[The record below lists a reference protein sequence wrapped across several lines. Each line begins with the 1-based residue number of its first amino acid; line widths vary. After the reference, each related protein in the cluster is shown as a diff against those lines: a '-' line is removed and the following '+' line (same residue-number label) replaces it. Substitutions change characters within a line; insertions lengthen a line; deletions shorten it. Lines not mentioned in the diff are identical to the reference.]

1 MRRNAF
7 LTSLL
12 LSTASLSTSTPV
24 AAQSA
29 YKFAAPAPTGFDRTQ
44 AQSDTEAYLVKLI
57 AIDTQNPPGNE
68 LRVAKYLESVLS
80 GIAGM
85 ETQVIEITPG
95 RANFIAHLHATR
107 ASKKAVLLMDHMDV
121 VGVDLTKWQTPPFD
135 PTVRDG
141 YLYGRGAI
149 DDKGMLAASMTA
161 LSCLAKQRDGLDRD
175 IILLAT
181 AGEEGGGEGIQWMLE
196 HEFSRIEGAE
206 FALNEG
212 GRVRAENGRIPLVNI
227 QTTEKVPYNVLV
239 TASGPSGHA
248 SIPLPDNAL
257 AALARAVIRV
267 HEWKTPV
274 RLNETTRSYF
284 SGLARLERDPTMKR
298 AMETL
303 ASSQYSVAT
312 DRAAEVVSREPRY
325 SALLRTG
332 VSLTLLNG
340 GLRSNVIPSQGTA
353 NLNVRVLPEEDIREI
368 VTEMDRVAA
377 ERQVIFSLV
386 GEPRPSPP
394 ISPTSTALYRALA
407 EAAGVMAPD
416 AVVTPIMST
425 GGTDGAALRAKG
437 IPTYGILPLPMAVE
451 DELRMHGDNER
462 VPVGALGWGAEFLYR
477 VLFVVA
483 SR

>member
-1 MRRNAF
+1 MRGNAF
-7 LTSLL
+7 LASLL
-12 LSTASLSTSTPV
+12 LTTASLAASRPV
-24 AAQSA
+24 AAQST
-29 YKFAAPAPTGFDRTQ
+29 YELTAPAPHGFDRVQ
-44 AQSDTEAYLVKLI
+44 AQTDTEAYLVKLI
-57 AIDTQNPPGNE
+57 GIDTQNPPGNE
-68 LRVAKYLESVLS
+68 LGAAKYLESILS
-80 GIAGM
+80 GVSGI
-85 ETQVIEITPG
+85 ETQVIEMTPG

-107 ASKKAVLLMDHMDV
+107 PSKKPVLIMCHMDV
-121 VGVDLTKWQTPPFD
+121 VGADLAKWQSPPFE

-161 LSCLAKQRDGLDRD
+161 TVGLAKQRDALDRD

-181 AGEEGGGEGIQWMLE
+181 AAEENGGEGIRWILE

-212 GRVRAENGRIPLVNI
+212 GRIRAESGRIPLVNI
-227 QTTEKVPYNVLV
+227 QTIEKIHYNILV

-257 AALARAVIRV
+257 ATLARAVVKV

-274 RLNETTRSYF
+274 RLNKTTRSYF
-284 SGLARLERDPTMKR
+284 SGLASLEHDPAMKR

-303 ASSQYSVAT
+303 ASSRDSVAT
-312 DRAAEVVSREPRY
+312 DRAAEVVSVEPRY

-340 GLRSNVIPSQGTA
+340 GIRSNVIPSQATA
-353 NLNVRVLPEEDIREI
+353 NLNVRVLPGEDIREI
-368 VTEMDRVAA
+368 VTELARVAG
-377 ERQVIFSLV
+377 ECQVIFSLV
-386 GEPRPSPP
+386 GESRSSPP
-394 ISPTSTALYRALA
+394 ISPTTTALYGALA
-407 EAAGVMAPD
+407 EAAGVMAPE
-416 AVVTPIMST
+416 AVVTPMMST

-437 IPTYGILPLPMAVE
+437 IPTYGILPLPMTVE

-462 VPVGALGWGAEFLYR
+462 VPVAALGWGAEYLYR
-477 VLFVVA
+477 VLFIVA

>member
-1 MRRNAF
+1 MRKNAF
-7 LTSLL
+7 LASLL
-12 LSTASLSTSTPV
+12 ISTASLGESSPV

-29 YKFAAPAPTGFDRTQ
+29 YELTAPAPHEFDRLQ
-44 AQSDTEAYLVKLI
+44 AQTDTEAYLVKLI
-57 AIDTQNPPGNE
+57 GIDTRNPPGNE
-68 LRVAKYLESVLS
+68 LGAAKYLQSVLS
-80 GIAGM
+80 GVSGI
-85 ETQVIEITPG
+85 ETQVIEFSPG
-95 RANFIAHLHATR
+95 RANFIAHLHATHP
-107 ASKKAVLLMDHMDV
+107 SKKAVLIMDHMDV
-121 VGVDLTKWQTPPFD
+121 VGVDLTKWQTPPFE

-161 LSCLAKQRDGLDRD
+161 FLCLARQRDALDRD

-181 AGEEGGGEGIQWMLE
+181 AAEESGGEGIRWILE

-212 GRVRAENGRIPLVNI
+212 GRIRAENGRIPLVNI
-227 QTTEKVPYNVLV
+227 QTTEKIPYNILV

-248 SIPLPDNAL
+248 SIPLQDNAL
-257 AALARAVIRV
+257 AALARAVVKV

-274 RLNETTRSYF
+274 RLNDTTRSYF
-284 SGLARLERDPTMKR
+284 SGLARLEHDPAMKR

-303 ASSQYSVAT
+303 ASSRDSVAT
-312 DRAAEVVSREPRY
+312 DRAAEVVSLEPRY

-340 GLRSNVIPSQGTA
+340 GIRSNVIPSQGTA
-353 NLNVRVLPEEDIREI
+353 NLNVRVLPGEDIREI
-368 VTEMDRVAA
+368 LAEIDRVAA
-377 ERQVIFSLV
+377 ERQVVFSLA
-386 GEPRPSPP
+386 GESPSSPP
-394 ISPTSTALYRALA
+394 ISPTTTALYRALA
-407 EAAGVMAPD
+407 EASGVMAPGV
-416 AVVTPIMST
+416 VVTPMMST

-437 IPTYGILPLPMAVE
+437 ILTYGILPLPMAVE

-462 VPVGALGWGAEFLYR
+462 VPVAALGWGAEYLYR
-477 VLFVVA
+477 VLLIVA

>member
-12 LSTASLSTSTPV
+12 LSTVSLSETSPV

-29 YKFAAPAPTGFDRTQ
+29 YELTAPAPHGFNRSQ
-44 AQSDTEAYLVKLI
+44 AQTDTEAYLVKLI
-57 AIDTQNPPGNE
+57 GIDTQNPPGNE
-68 LRVAKYLESVLS
+68 LRAAKYLESVLS
-80 GIAGM
+80 GVSGI
-85 ETQVIEITPG
+85 ETQVIEMAPG

-107 ASKKAVLLMDHMDV
+107 PSKKAVLIMDHMDV
-121 VGVDLTKWQTPPFD
+121 VGVDLTKWQTPPFE

-161 LSCLAKQRDGLDRD
+161 LMCLAKQRDALDRD

-181 AGEEGGGEGIQWMLE
+181 ASEESGGEGIRWILE

-212 GRVRAENGRIPLVNI
+212 GRIRAEKGRIPLVNI
-227 QTTEKVPYNVLV
+227 QTTEKIPYNILV

-257 AALARAVIRV
+257 AALARAVAKV

-274 RLNETTRSYF
+274 RLNETTRLYF
-284 SGLARLERDPTMKR
+284 SGLARLERDPAMR
-298 AMETL
+298 LAMERL
-303 ASSQYSVAT
+303 ASSRDPVAT
-312 DRAAEVVSREPRY
+312 DQAAEVVSLEPRY

-340 GLRSNVIPSQGTA
+340 GIRSNVIPSQGTA
-353 NLNVRVLPEEDIREI
+353 NLNVRVLPAEDIREI
-368 VTEMDRVAA
+368 LTEMDSVAG
-377 ERQVIFSLV
+377 ERQVVFSLV
-386 GEPRPSPP
+386 GESRSSPP
-394 ISPTSTALYRALA
+394 ISPTTTALYRALA
-407 EAAGVMAPD
+407 EVAGVMAPE
-416 AVVTPIMST
+416 AVVTPMMST
-425 GGTDGAALRAKG
+425 GGTDGAALRAKR
-437 IPTYGILPLPMAVE
+437 IPTYGILPFPMAVE
-451 DELRMHGDNER
+451 DELRMHGHNER
-462 VPVGALGWGAEFLYR
+462 VPVAALGWGAEYLYR
-477 VLFVVA
+477 VLFIVA
-483 SR
+483 SQ

>member
-1 MRRNAF
+1 MGRNAF
-7 LTSLL
+7 LTGLL
-12 LSTASLSTSTPV
+12 LSISTLSASSPV
-24 AAQSA
+24 TAQSP
-29 YKFAAPAPTGFDRTQ
+29 YQSTVPAPLGFDRPQ

-57 AIDTQNPPGNE
+57 GIDTQNPPGNE
-68 LRVAKYLESVLS
+68 LRAAKYLESVLS
-80 GIAGM
+80 GVSGI
-85 ETQVIEITPG
+85 ETEVLEMASG
-95 RANFIAHLHATR
+95 RANFIAHLHATHP
-107 ASKKAVLLMDHMDV
+107 SKKAVLIMGHMDV
-121 VGVDLTKWQTPPFD
+121 VGADLTKWQSPPFE

-161 LSCLAKQRDGLDRD
+161 LLCLAKQRDSLDRD

-181 AGEEGGGEGIQWMLE
+181 AAEESGGEGIRWILE
-196 HEFSRIEGAE
+196 HEFSRIEGAQ

-212 GRVRAENGRIPLVNI
+212 GRIRAENGRIPLVNI
-227 QTTEKVPYNVLV
+227 QTTEKIPYNILA
-239 TASGPSGHA
+239 TAGGPSGHA

-257 AALARAVIRV
+257 AALARAVVKV

-284 SGLARLERDPTMKR
+284 SGLARLERDPAMKR

-303 ASSQYSVAT
+303 ASSRDSVAT
-312 DRAAEVVSREPRY
+312 DRAAEVVSLEPRY

-340 GLRSNVIPSQGTA
+340 GIRSNVIPSQGTA

-368 VTEMDRVAA
+368 VTEMDRVAG

-386 GEPRPSPP
+386 GESRSSPP
-394 ISPTSTALYRALA
+394 ISPTTTALYGALA
-407 EAAGVMAPD
+407 EAAGVMAPE
-416 AVVTPIMST
+416 AVVTPMMST

-462 VPVGALGWGAEFLYR
+462 VPVAALGWGAEYLYR
-477 VLFVVA
+477 VLFIVA

>member
-1 MRRNAF
+1 MRRNA
-7 LTSLL
+7 LLIGLL
-12 LSTASLSTSTPV
+12 LSTASLSATSPV

-29 YKFAAPAPTGFDRTQ
+29 YELTVPSPAGFDRTQ
-44 AQSDTEAYLVKLI
+44 AQSNTQTYLVKLI
-57 AIDTQNPPGNE
+57 SIDTQNPPGNE
-68 LRVAKYLESVLS
+68 LHVVKYLESVLS
-80 GIAGM
+80 GVPGI
-85 ETQVIEITPG
+85 ETQIIEMTPG
-95 RANFIAHLHATR
+95 RANFIAHLHATHP
-107 ASKKAVLLMDHMDV
+107 SKKAVLVMDHMDV
-121 VGVDLTKWQTPPFD
+121 VGVDLTKWQSPPFE

-161 LSCLAKQRDGLDRD
+161 LLCLAKQRDALDRD

-181 AGEEGGGEGIQWMLE
+181 AAEESGGEGIRWLLE

-212 GRVRAENGRIPLVNI
+212 GRIRAENRRIPLVNI
-227 QTTEKVPYNVLV
+227 QTTEKIPYNILL
-239 TASGPSGHA
+239 TANGPSGHA

-257 AALARAVIRV
+257 AALARAVVKV

-274 RLNETTRSYF
+274 RLNETTRLYF
-284 SGLARLERDPTMKR
+284 SGLARLERDPAMKG

-303 ASSQYSVAT
+303 ASSRDSVAT
-312 DRAAEVVSREPRY
+312 DRAAEMVSLEPRY
-325 SALLRTG
+325 SAQLRTG

-340 GLRSNVIPSQGTA
+340 GMRNNVIPSQGTA
-353 NLNVRVLPEEDIREI
+353 NLNVRVLPGEDIRQI
-368 VTEMDRVAA
+368 MTEMDGVAG

-386 GEPRPSPP
+386 GETHSSPP
-394 ISPTSTALYRALA
+394 ISPTTTVLYGALA
-407 EAAGVMAPD
+407 EAAAVMAPD
-416 AVVTPIMST
+416 AVVTPMMST

-462 VPVGALGWGAEFLYR
+462 VPVAALGWGAEYLYR
-477 VLFVVA
+477 VLFIVA

>member
-7 LTSLL
+7 LAGLL
-12 LSTASLSTSTPV
+12 LGTANLSAANPL

-29 YKFAAPAPTGFDRTQ
+29 YELTASAPHGFDRAQ
-44 AQSDTEAYLVKLI
+44 AQSDTAAYLVKLI
-57 AIDTQNPPGNE
+57 GIDTQNPPGNE
-68 LRVAKYLESVLS
+68 LRAAKYLESVLS
-80 GIAGM
+80 GVSGI

-95 RANFIAHLHATR
+95 RANFIAHLHATHP
-107 ASKKAVLLMDHMDV
+107 SKKAVLIMDHMDV
-121 VGVDLTKWQTPPFD
+121 VGVDLTKWQTPPFE

-149 DDKGMLAASMTA
+149 DDKGMLAASTTA
-161 LSCLAKQRDGLDRD
+161 LLCLARQRDALDRD

-181 AGEEGGGEGIQWMLE
+181 AAEESGGEGIRWILE

-212 GRVRAENGRIPLVNI
+212 GRIRAESGRMPLVNI
-227 QTTEKVPYNVLV
+227 QTTEKIPYNILV

-257 AALARAVIRV
+257 AALARAVVRV

-274 RLNETTRSYF
+274 RLNETTRSYLA
-284 SGLARLERDPTMKR
+284 GLARLERDPAMKR

-303 ASSQYSVAT
+303 VSSRDPVAT
-312 DRAAEVVSREPRY
+312 DQVAQVVSAEPRY

-340 GLRSNVIPSQGTA
+340 GIRSNVIPSQGTA
-353 NLNVRVLPEEDIREI
+353 NLNVRVLPGEDIREI
-368 VTEMDRVAA
+368 LTEMNSVAG
-377 ERQVIFSLV
+377 ERQVVFSLV
-386 GEPRPSPP
+386 GESRSSPP

-407 EAAGVMAPD
+407 EAARVMAPD
-416 AVVTPIMST
+416 AVVTPMMST

-437 IPTYGILPLPMAVE
+437 IATYGILPLPIAVE

-462 VPVGALGWGAEFLYR
+462 VPVAALGWGAEYLYR
-477 VLFVVA
+477 VLFTVA

>member
-12 LSTASLSTSTPV
+12 LSTASLSASSPV
-24 AAQSA
+24 AVQSA
-29 YKFAAPAPTGFDRTQ
+29 DELTAPAPHGFDRAQAQTDTQ
-44 AQSDTEAYLVKLI
+44 AYLANLI
-57 AIDTQNPPGNE
+57 GIDTQNPPGNE
-68 LRVAKYLESVLS
+68 LGAAKYLESVLS
-80 GIAGM
+80 AVSGM
-85 ETQVIEITPG
+85 ETHVIEFSPG
-95 RANFIAHLHATR
+95 RANFIAHLHAIR
-107 ASKKAVLLMDHMDV
+107 PSKKAVLIMGHMDV
-121 VGVDLTKWQTPPFD
+121 VGVDLAKWQTPPFE

-161 LSCLAKQRDGLDRD
+161 LLCLAKQRDALDRD

-181 AGEEGGGEGIQWMLE
+181 AAEESEGEGIRWILE

-212 GRVRAENGRIPLVNI
+212 GRIRAENGRIPSVNI
-227 QTTEKVPYNVLV
+227 QTTEKIPYNILV
-239 TASGPSGHA
+239 TACGPSGHA

-257 AALARAVIRV
+257 AALARAVVKV

-274 RLNETTRSYF
+274 RLNETTRLYF

-303 ASSQYSVAT
+303 ASSQDSIAT
-312 DRAAEVVSREPRY
+312 DQAAEVVSREPRY
-325 SALLRTG
+325 SALLRTS

-340 GLRSNVIPSQGTA
+340 GIRSNVIPSQGTA
-353 NLNVRVLPEEDIREI
+353 NLNVRVLPGQDIREI
-368 VTEMDRVAA
+368 MTEIDRVAG
-377 ERQVIFSLV
+377 ERQVILSLV
-386 GEPRPSPP
+386 GEFRPPFP
-394 ISPTSTALYRALA
+394 ISPTTTALYGALA
-407 EAAGVMAPD
+407 EAAGVMAPGV
-416 AVVTPIMST
+416 VVTPMMST
-425 GGTDGAALRAKG
+425 GATDGAALRAKG

-462 VPVGALGWGAEFLYR
+462 VPVAALGWGAEYLYR
-477 VLFVVA
+477 VLFIVA